1 MSSTTLQVA
10 CLLEIARRTNV
21 KDRIR
26 NWDKIR
32 TGMDGKAAK
41 AAAPGG
47 VTFDDDGNVT
57 AISLNFCGLTG
68 ESS

>member
-1 MSSTTLQVA
+1 MSSTKLLQVA
-10 CLLEIARRTNV
+10 CLLEFVQKTDV
-21 KDRIR
+21 KERKI
-26 NWDKIR
+26 NWDKLR

-47 VTFDDDGNVT
+47 VMFDDDGNV
-57 AISLNFCGLTG
+57 SDCGLTG